1 MSAPATPFS
10 LSNETSQKRRQRF
23 LDEAHYMAISA
34 FYDQQQAYWQANHM
48 ESDSPEQEAALKS
61 RHIQAGALSRVILTY
76 TAGEAI
82 EELSPQLEQLIQKYE
97 EYQKNSAIYE
107 SLPKISP
114 LAIDDWPYQY
124 EECVQ
129 VISLCILLHRIDLLE
144 RFVALIDNAGYAG
157 EDTLYEDLLAKVL
170 PDRHD
175 VDEWYHDLY
184 TPLIRAIYAEDK
196 SEATR
201 LLKEY
206 CNQWY
211 PAFAQAPWHDAH
223 LAGEEGSYVGYWALE
238 AGAIAFLY
246 GIDDSQIDHM
256 VYPRDLVA
264 YARNFTP
271 PTGSPQIGRVEAG
284 QPCPRAGYWFTPAQA
299 NSRRHFQQGEPMP
312 CFTGSSWGDTLWYW
326 SGEESA

>member
-1 MSAPATPFS
+1 M
-10 LSNETSQKRRQRF
+10 KRRQQF
-23 LDEAHYMAISA
+23 LNNGQYKNFLEYCSETVEFWKIHL
-34 FYDQQQAYWQANHM
+34 M
-48 ESDSPEQEAALKS
+48 ESDSPEQEKSLRARHFQAVALDKLT
-61 RHIQAGALSRVILTY
+61 ITY
-76 TAGEAI
+76 TAGEPI
-82 EELSPQLEQLIQKYE
+82 ENLPPIL
-97 EYQKNSAIYE
+97 E
-107 SLPKISP
+107 SLISLYEDFQKSLALYEKSPNICP

-170 PDRHD
+170 PGRHD
-175 VDEWYHDLY
+175 IDEWYHDLY
-184 TPLIRAIYAEDK
+184 TPLIRAIYVEDK
-196 SEATR
+196 VEAAR
-201 LLKEY
+201 LLEEY

-211 PAFAQAPWHDAH
+211 PAFEQAPWHDSH
-223 LAGEEGSYVGYWALE
+223 LDGEEGSYVGYWAFE

-256 VYPRDLVA
+256 VYPKDLVA

-271 PTGSPQIGRVEAG
+271 PAGSTQIGRVEAG

-299 NSRRHFQQGEPMP
+299 NSRRHFQQGEIMP

-326 SGEESA
+326 SGEEHA

>member
-1 MSAPATPFS
+1 MDFP
-10 LSNETSQKRRQRF
+10 QKRRQRF
-23 LDEAHYMAISA
+23 LSKAHYMAISA
-34 FYDQQQAYWQANHM
+34 FYDQQEAYWLTNDM

-61 RHIQAGALSRVILTY
+61 RHIQAGSLSRIILTY
-76 TAGEAI
+76 TAGETI
-82 EELSPQLEQLIQKYE
+82 EEISPRLEHLIQKYE
-97 EYQKNSAIYE
+97 EYQKKSALYE
-107 SLPKISP
+107 ATPNISP
-114 LAIDDWPYQY
+114 LAIDDWAYQY

-129 VISLCILLHRIDLLE
+129 VISLCILLHRIDLLK

-175 VDEWYHDLY
+175 VDEWYHDVY
-184 TPLIRAIYAEDK
+184 TPLIRATYVENKAD
-196 SEATR
+196 AAR

-211 PAFAQAPWHDAH
+211 PAFAQAPWHDSH
-223 LAGEEGSYVGYWALE
+223 LDGEEGSYVGYWAFE

-256 VYPRDLVA
+256 VYPKDLVA
-264 YARNFTP
+264 YARNFIP
-271 PTGSPQIGRVEAG
+271 PAGSTQIGRVEAG

-299 NSRRHFQQGEPMP
+299 NSRRHFQQGELMP